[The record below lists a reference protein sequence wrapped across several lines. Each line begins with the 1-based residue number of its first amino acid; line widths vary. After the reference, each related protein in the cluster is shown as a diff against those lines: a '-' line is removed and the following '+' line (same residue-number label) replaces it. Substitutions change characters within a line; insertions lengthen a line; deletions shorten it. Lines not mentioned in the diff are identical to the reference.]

1 MPSLDINV
9 LLLFDKNP
17 LNIIILLPYDMFLK
31 YNCGEFVGE
40 GTIEMAF
47 E

>member
-1 MPSLDINV
+1 MLSLDINV

-17 LNIIILLPYDMFLK
+17 LNIIILLTYDMFLK

-40 GTIEMAF
+40 WTIEIAF